1 MAGERTQPLPG
12 LVDLPPRSL
21 RLRAPAWGVDPS
33 TLRISVGIVGAG
45 DGPPA
50 VTWHTVS
57 LPLKRHAHSPAG
69 WYAACM
75 RLILPFF
82 KELVLEYGAPG
93 VVWVEEPF
101 AHGKN
106 KVHPSSNRMLGV
118 LLAAL
123 GMLLGLDT
131 VMELVGPMT
140 WKAAALGQGWGHAKP
155 EQYLRWAQ
163 EHAGYTGTLEDEA
176 AGILIATA
184 AGVRMSA

>member
-1 MAGERTQPLPG
+1 VAAERTQPLPG

-21 RLRAPAWGVDPS
+21 RLRAPVWGVDPS

-50 VTWHTVS
+50 VSWHTVS
-57 LPLKRHAHSPAG
+57 LPMKKHAHSAAG
-69 WYAACM
+69 WYAGCL
-75 RLILPFF
+75 RVILPFL
-82 KELVLEYGAPG
+82 KELIAEHG
-93 VVWVEEPF
+93 VPAMVWVEEPF

-123 GMLLGLDT
+123 GMLIGLDT

-140 WKAAALGQGWGHAKP
+140 WKALALGQGWGHAKP

-176 AGILIATA
+176 AGIGIATA
-184 AGVRMSA
+184 AGVKMTT